1 MFFYKM
7 NDVGVT
13 QKIIAHLA
21 GVNNASV
28 SRWFQKNSIFPKKK
42 EKENAKNLKYS
53 IPSVRSFFKDM
64 LVSKMKK
71 SDLAKMIMFYNFKGG
86 TGKTSVCFQ
95 VSSHLALMGFNILVV
110 DCDPQGHLSTS
121 FGFDNNHDH
130 PTLSDIIMGTVSVE
144 GAIRNVYDGLDCIPS
159 NLSLTKLEVI
169 LNDLPKREERLKILF
184 EPFKKK
190 YDFIIFDSNP
200 TISLLN
206 RNLLVASDTIS
217 IVCETQP
224 YSLNGLKL
232 LMEDMTK
239 FFKNME
245 IEMPNILLI
254 PNKYEDR
261 SSNAAEA
268 MTVLRQYYAQHML
281 VDFAIR
287 RSEDVNTSA
296 KLSLPLAF
304 FVRTNSIALE
314 DFSDLIQ
321 SLLLMEDPSLKFGK
335 ES

>member
-1 MFFYKM
+1 
-7 NDVGVT
+7 
-13 QKIIAHLA
+13 
-21 GVNNASV
+21 
-28 SRWFQKNSIFPKKK
+28 
-42 EKENAKNLKYS
+42 
-53 IPSVRSFFKDM
+53 
-64 LVSKMKK
+64 MKK
-71 SDLAKMIMFYNFKGG
+71 IEYARLMMFYNFKGG

-95 VSSHLALMGFNILVV
+95 VSTHLALMGFRVLVV
-110 DCDPQGHLSTS
+110 DCDPQAHLSTS
-121 FGFDNNHDH
+121 LGFDSTHEN
-130 PTLSDIIMGTVSVE
+130 PTLSDVVMETVSVDR
-144 GAIRNVYDGLDCIPS
+144 AIQNVYEGLDCIPS
-159 NLSLTKLEVI
+159 NLSLTRLEVI

-184 EPFKKK
+184 EPLKDR

-206 RNLLVASDTIS
+206 RNILVCSDIIT

-232 LMEDMTK
+232 LMEDMVK
-239 FFKNME
+239 FFKNMQLVF
-245 IEMPNILLI
+245 PKILLV

-268 MTVLRQYYAQHML
+268 MTVLRKYYVEYML

-304 FVRTNSIALE
+304 FVRSNSIAME
-314 DFSDLIQ
+314 DFSDLIH
-321 SLLLMEDPSLKFGK
+321 SILLMEDGSLKFGK
-335 ES
+335 EV